1 MSNEFVTK
9 ITKICKVKKKKKK
22 VISLNT
28 LLLCRAEALHEF
40 GMKPTSENG

>member
-9 ITKICKVKKKKKK
+9 ITKICKVKKKKK
-22 VISLNT
+22 VIPFYT

-40 GMKPTSENG
+40 GMKSTSENR